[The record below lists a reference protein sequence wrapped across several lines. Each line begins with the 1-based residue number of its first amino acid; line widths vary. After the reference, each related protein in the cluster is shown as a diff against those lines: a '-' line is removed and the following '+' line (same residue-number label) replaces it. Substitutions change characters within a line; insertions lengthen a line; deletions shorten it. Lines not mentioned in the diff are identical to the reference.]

1 MQVRNGAGH
10 GGGHGGARPQ
20 AAAVGDR
27 RTDEQLHLGVG
38 IAYGLEC
45 GVQTG
50 DDGTHRLRS
59 GLRGAGE
66 QLALD
71 PGLLM
76 RGPADI
82 GLDSEAVQRHGD
94 GRGAVDDRVFAEED
108 RLRMGEALR
117 GALGR
122 RRRFGLRGIV
132 HAEGFRSLWI
142 DFTIICRTPVHPEDE
157 VTSVSGEPY

>member
-1 MQVRNGAGH
+1 MVGRKRVKFGVEIYVCGMDPDICAGRFRH
-10 GGGHGGARPQ
+10 VYIRM
-20 AAAVGDR
+20 D
-27 RTDEQLHLGVG
+27 L
-38 IAYGLEC
+38 
-45 GVQTG
+45 
-50 DDGTHRLRS
+50 S
-59 GLRGAGE
+59 
-66 QLALD
+66 
-71 PGLLM
+71 
-76 RGPADI
+76 
-82 GLDSEAVQRHGD
+82 HGD
-94 GRGAVDDRVFAEED
+94 GQRVTSVDDRVFAEED